1 MTELSSLERNAAR
14 TSIGDRIRQAR
25 ERLQWTQQRLAD
37 GLGISSSQIIS
48 TIESGQ
54 REVKAW
60 ELFRIAALLHTPA
73 EWFLGATELQR
84 PPVQWRA
91 KPEGDDVAEIEARF
105 LQRCERYALL
115 EKWCETPAFK
125 ELKPITLSGPS
136 PSFHIV
142 GREAQNVRDAMGL
155 GVRPAC
161 ALEKTLEEDYGVKIF
176 YESLGDRGA
185 GFSVNGPFGPAIL
198 MNADNVPWR
207 RNYSIAHELFH
218 LLTPEGW
225 QSPVC
230 EKLADVFASALLL
243 PAEPLFDALAAR
255 IQDGKITFERLV
267 EIACEFEVS
276 IDALLWRLVNLDR
289 LTKSDVERALSP
301 DSQLR
306 RLDRISR
313 PVSARPPTGFPDRYI
328 RLCHLAYRKGR
339 IGRSKLAELLETNL
353 IDLSERLDKQE
364 ADNVNGAETEIAVA
378 GC

>member
-1 MTELSSLERNAAR
+1 MPSTENRERTAAR
-14 TSIGDRIRQAR
+14 SSIGERIREAR
-25 ERLQWTQQRLAD
+25 EGLQWTQQRLAEA
-37 GLGISSSQIIS
+37 LGVASSQIIS

-60 ELFRIAALLHTPA
+60 ELFRIAGLLHTPA
-73 EWFLGATELQR
+73 EWFLGATELHR
-84 PPVQWRA
+84 PQVQWRA
-91 KPEGDDVAEIEARF
+91 KPQGNDAPEIEARF

-115 EKWCETPAFK
+115 EKWCETPPFK
-125 ELKPITLSGPS
+125 ELKPITVPS
-136 PSFHIV
+136 TNPSFYVV
-142 GREAQNVRDAMGL
+142 GREAQNVREAMGL

-161 ALEKTLEEDYGVKIF
+161 TLEKTIEEDYGVKIF
-176 YESLGDRGA
+176 YESLGDKGA

-207 RNYSIAHELFH
+207 RNFSIAHELFH
-218 LLTPEGW
+218 LLTPVGW
-225 QSPVC
+225 ESPMC

-243 PAEPLFDALAAR
+243 PAEPLIDAIAAR
-255 IQDGKITFERLV
+255 IQNGKISFERLV

-276 IDALLWRLVNLDR
+276 IDALLWRLVNLGR
-289 LTKSDVERALSP
+289 LGKPDVERALSP

-313 PVSARPPTGFPDRYI
+313 PTSSQPTVGLPDRYI
-328 RLCHLAYRKGR
+328 RLCYLAYRNGR

-353 IDLSERLDKQE
+353 VDLSEQLDEEE
-364 ADNVNGAETEIAVA
+364 ADNVNGAEADIAVA